1 MIRQV
6 VVGSALGA
14 LILAAAPS
22 PPPASAGPAP
32 VRWTPCAAGFAC
44 ATVSVPLDYDRPR
57 GEQISIALTR
67 MRATDPARRIGSLVV
82 NPGGPGLSGVAFV
95 QANFRDLP
103 AELRARFDIVG
114 FDSRGL
120 AGSTALR
127 CYDTAEQARADRP
140 PFLYP
145 ETPAEERIWRRAD
158 DKLSAA
164 CAEQGGP
171 ILDHMSSAD
180 VARDLERLRVH
191 LSDRRLTYLGYSYGS
206 LLGQTY
212 ANLFPAKFRA
222 LVIDGVID
230 PVVATR
236 GPRGAARTTPTASR
250 MAAADGAGRTLD
262 EFFRV
267 CDAAGAACAFSGRSS
282 ARFAR
287 LAGKLK
293 TGPQT
298 IIDPATGRPRTL
310 SYNDL
315 IGVALGAVFNAGS
328 WPGLGSFLADVEK
341 QLSPAAPRTTTG
353 SAEEQ
358 SLAAGKSAAGE
369 KSPAHEMYL
378 NEVEGKP
385 GVACSDTVNPR
396 SFRTWQTAADRAER
410 QYGYFGRIYTWVWS
424 QCRSW
429 PTSARQDSYHGP
441 WTTPTAAPVLIVGN
455 YFDPAT
461 PYTGAVGAAR
471 LLPNSRLLSYA
482 GWGHVAFHLQRNSCV
497 DAHVSHYLLTA
508 RPPAPGTVC
517 RPDPPFPPSPAR

>member
-1 MIRQV
+1 M
-6 VVGSALGA
+6 
-14 LILAAAPS
+14 
-22 PPPASAGPAP
+22 
-32 VRWTPCAAGFAC
+32 
-44 ATVSVPLDYDRPR
+44 PLDYDRPR

-67 MRATDPARRIGSLVV
+67 MPATDPARRIGSLVV

-145 ETPAEERIWRRAD
+145 ETPAEERAWRQAD

-164 CAEQGGP
+164 CAEHAGP

-191 LSDRRLTYLGYSYGS
+191 LNDRRLTYLGYSYGS

-230 PVVATR
+230 PVVATQ
-236 GPRGAARTTPTASR
+236 GPGGAARTTPTASR

-287 LAGKLK
+287 LAGRLK
-293 TGPQT
+293 AGPMA
-298 IIDPATGRPRTL
+298 IVDPSTGRPRTL

-315 IGVALGAVFNAGS
+315 IGTALGAVFNAAS

-341 QLSPAAPRTTTG
+341 QLSPAASRTTAGPTRDKS
-353 SAEEQ
+353 SA
-358 SLAAGKSAAGE
+358 GVKSQLQDL
-369 KSPAHEMYL
+369 YL

-396 SFRTWQTAADRAER
+396 SFRTWQNAADRAER
-410 QYGYFGRIYTWVWS
+410 QFGYFGRIYTWVWS

-429 PTSARQDSYHGP
+429 PTSAGQDSYHGP

-461 PYTGAVGAAR
+461 PYAGAVGAAR

-482 GWGHVAFHLQRNSCV
+482 GWGHVAFHLQRNACV

-508 RPPAPGTVC
+508 TPPAPGTVC
-517 RPDPPFPPSPAR
+517 HPDPPFPPSPAR

>member
-1 MIRQV
+1 MIRQAA
-6 VVGSALGA
+6 VGSALVA
-14 LILAAAPS
+14 LVLAAS
-22 PPPASAGPAP
+22 PAPASAGPAP
-32 VRWTPCAAGFAC
+32 VYWTPCATGFEC
-44 ATVSVPLDYDRPR
+44 ATVSAPLDYDRPR

-67 MRATDPARRIGSLVV
+67 MRATDPGRRIGSLVV

-95 QANFRDLP
+95 QPNFRDLP

-127 CYDTAEQARADRP
+127 CYDTAEQARADRA

-145 ETPAEERIWRRAD
+145 ETPAEEHVWRQAD

-164 CAEQGGP
+164 CAGHGGP

-191 LSDRRLTYLGYSYGS
+191 LGDRRLTYLGYSYGS

-212 ANLFPAKFRA
+212 ANLFPARFRA

-230 PVVATR
+230 PVVATQ
-236 GPRGAARTTPTASR
+236 GPGGAARTTPTASR

-282 ARFAR
+282 TRFAR
-287 LAGKLK
+287 LAGKLRAGPVAIVDPS
-293 TGPQT
+293 TGQ
-298 IIDPATGRPRTL
+298 PRIF

-315 IGVALGAVFNAGS
+315 IGTALGAVFKAAS

-341 QLSPAAPRTTTG
+341 QLSPAAPRTTAG
-353 SAEEQ
+353 STPDRSSARV
-358 SLAAGKSAAGE
+358 KSSARQ
-369 KSPAHEMYL
+369 MYP

-396 SFRTWQTAADRAER
+396 SFRVWQDAADRAER
-410 QYGYFGRIYTWVWS
+410 QYGYFGRIYNWVWS

-429 PTSARQDSYHGP
+429 PAGAGQGSYHGP
-441 WTTPTAAPVLIVGN
+441 WTTRTAAPVLIVGN

-461 PYTGAVGAAR
+461 PYAGAVGASR
-471 LLPNSRLLSYA
+471 LLPNSRLLSYS
-482 GWGHVAFHLQRNSCV
+482 GWGHVAFHLQRNACV
-497 DAHVSHYLLTA
+497 DTNVSHYLLTA

>member
-1 MIRQV
+1 VIRQAAL
-6 VVGSALGA
+6 GSALIA
-14 LILAAAPS
+14 LILAAS
-22 PPPASAGPAP
+22 PAPASAGPAP
-32 VRWTPCAAGFAC
+32 VRWTPCAAGFEC
-44 ATVSVPLDYDRPR
+44 ATVSVPLDHDEPR

-127 CYDTAEQARADRP
+127 CYDTAEQARADRA

-145 ETPAEERIWRRAD
+145 ETPAEESVWRRAD

-164 CAEQGGP
+164 CARRGGP

-180 VARDLERLRVH
+180 VARDLDRLRVH
-191 LSDRRLTYLGYSYGS
+191 LRDSRLTYLGYSYGS

-212 ANLFPAKFRA
+212 ANLFPARFRA

-236 GPRGAARTTPTASR
+236 GPGGAARTTPTASR

-282 ARFAR
+282 TRFAR
-287 LAGKLK
+287 LAARLRA
-293 TGPQT
+293 GPVS
-298 IIDPATGRPRTL
+298 IVDPATGQPRTL
-310 SYNDL
+310 SYHDL
-315 IGVALGAVFNAGS
+315 IGTALAAVFNAAS
-328 WPGLGSFLADVEK
+328 WPGLASFLAGVE
-341 QLSPAAPRTTTG
+341 STTG
-353 SAEEQ
+353 KRSSTRQA
-358 SLAAGKSAAGE
+358 
-369 KSPAHEMYL
+369 YR

-396 SFRTWQTAADRAER
+396 SFRVWQDAADRAER
-410 QYGYFGRIYTWVWS
+410 QYGYFGRIYNWVWS

-429 PTSARQDSYHGP
+429 PAGAGQDSYHGP
-441 WTTPTAAPVLIVGN
+441 WTARTAAPVLIVGN

-461 PYTGAVGAAR
+461 PYAGAVGASR
-471 LLPNSRLLSYA
+471 LLPHSRLLSYA
-482 GWGHVAFHLQRNSCV
+482 GWGHVAFHLQRNACV
-497 DAHVSHYLLTA
+497 DRHVSHYLLTA